1 MDAKSK
7 LSALNARKFG
17 DDIRKGD
24 IFENF
29 TGKVSD
35 DLLYISEAM
44 AEVNPEYTK
53 NTFKQCVRVQEQLK
67 TNISAKHSE
76 IVFEYQGSVPLNT
89 HTRRHSDVDMLVATG
104 RFHWVTPPLPVL
116 YPYPNDVA
124 KSDLIELREDIV
136 ETIENAFPTVLLDN
150 SGGKA
155 VAISGG
161 SLNRKMDLVPVSWVQ
176 NTVSVNSTD
185 LTHRGIRLYD
195 SKKKEYIENY
205 PFLHIQLCNTKDW
218 QVGGRFKKL
227 VRYIK
232 NVRRDSD
239 RKIDMSSYDATALMY
254 QQENAELL
262 QTLNNPAALSKITE
276 TFLARIIGDRN
287 FQQTAKV
294 PNGTR
299 LLFGDEGLKLS
310 EVVKLYEDIKEINL
324 SLLTSYGMLDPN
336 RKRSFDEYFQTAI

>member
-7 LSALNARKFG
+7 LSALNSRKFG

-29 TGKVSD
+29 SGKVSD

-53 NTFKQCVRVQEQLK
+53 NTYVQCLRVQDQLK
-67 TNISAKHSE
+67 ANISAKHSG

-104 RFHWVTPPLPVL
+104 RYYWVTPPLPVL
-116 YPYPNDVA
+116 NPYSGDAKNDLV
-124 KSDLIELREDIV
+124 ELRADMV
-136 ETIENAFPTVLLDN
+136 STIERVFPAVDLDN

-176 NTVSVNSTD
+176 NTLSANTSD
-185 LTHRGIRLYD
+185 LTHRGIKLYD
-195 SKKKEYIENY
+195 NKKKEYIENY
-205 PFLHIQLCNTKDW
+205 PFLHITLCNTKDT

-232 NVRRDSD
+232 NVRKDSD
-239 RKIDMSSYDATALMY
+239 RKIDISSYDATALMY
-254 QQENAELL
+254 QQENLELT
-262 QTLNNPAALSKITE
+262 QTFNNPAALSKVTE
-276 TFLARIIGDRN
+276 TFLARIIGDKN
-287 FQQTAKV
+287 LQQTAKV

-299 LLFGDEGLKLS
+299 LLFCDEGLKLS
-310 EVVKLYEDIKEINL
+310 EVIKLYEDIKEINR
-324 SLLTSYGMLDPN
+324 SLLSSYGLLDAN
-336 RKRSFDEYFQTAI
+336 RRRSFDDYFQKAI